1 MMKTLL
7 RLLWFLAIV
16 LVVAAVSLVGYDY
29 CRTRDAF
36 PPRSFISGVD
46 VSLLTQQE
54 SMKKL
59 KQLPLGGLLSPLI
72 TLEADSKKFSFPP
85 EKLGIRVLYAESV
98 ERAFTDSHRGNYLQ
112 ELKNRL
118 TEGLFNSPL
127 MLDVDDATLK
137 PILGMIAK
145 EILSEPKNASMRY
158 DEETGGYNIKADDPG
173 RELNVN
179 RSLVRFKMRL
189 GEGRTVIPLVL
200 DYTTP
205 KISEKALREHP
216 PAFRLSAYTTYY
228 GSHDDPN
235 RIHNIKLVASW
246 IDGTV
251 LLPGDIFSVAQVLG
265 EVTEER
271 GFREAYVILQNE
283 LVPQLGGGSCQIATT
298 LFNAI
303 SLADLKIVQR
313 RNHSF
318 YFNIYPLGRDA
329 AVYPGQVD
337 LVFENDSGYP
347 ILLKAVAT
355 NKRLSFRVYGTPN
368 GKTVNFTYPAIF
380 AKNES
385 GQFVSSSVRY
395 VLNNDVP
402 FRTEVTKTVLD
413 KEGKKLKEETLV
425 SHYKLYGDKENVP
438 IRKPGEEN

>member
-1 MMKTLL
+1 MKNLL
-7 RLLWFLAIV
+7 TVLWFFAIV
-16 LVVAAVSLVGYDY
+16 LVLAALSLVGYDY
-29 CRTRDAF
+29 SRTRDAF

-54 SMKKL
+54 SIKKL
-59 KQLPLGGLLSPLI
+59 KQLPLSELLAPSI

-85 EKLGIRVLYAESV
+85 AKLGIRVLYAESI
-98 ERAFTDSHRGNYLQ
+98 ERAFIDSHRGNYLH
-112 ELKNRL
+112 ELKKRL
-118 TEGLFNSPL
+118 AEGVFNSPL
-127 MLDVDDATLK
+127 MLDVGDNTLK
-137 PILGMIAK
+137 PILEMIAK
-145 EILSEPKNASMRY
+145 EIRSEPRDASIRY
-158 DEETGGYNIKADDPG
+158 DEETGGYNIKSDDPG

-189 GEGRTVIPLVL
+189 GEGQTIIPLVL

-205 KISEKALREHP
+205 KISEKALRDHP

-251 LLPGDIFSVAQVLG
+251 LMPGDIFSVAQILG
-265 EVTEER
+265 DVTEER
-271 GFREAYVILQNE
+271 GFREAYVIMQNE

-298 LFNAI
+298 LFNAV

-337 LVFENDSGYP
+337 MVFENDSGYP

-368 GKTVNFTYPAIF
+368 GKTVKFTYPAIF
-380 AKNES
+380 ARNES
-385 GQFVSSSVRY
+385 GQFVPSSVRY

-402 FRTEVTKTVLD
+402 FRTEITKTVVD
-413 KEGKKLKEETLV
+413 KEGKKLKEEALV

>member
-1 MMKTLL
+1 MNTLL
-7 RLLWFLAIV
+7 RVLWFFAIV
-16 LVVAAVSLVGYDY
+16 LVLAAVSLVGYDY
-29 CRTRDAF
+29 FRTRNSF
-36 PPRSFISGVD
+36 PPRSYISGVD

-54 SMKKL
+54 SIRKL
-59 KQLPLGGLLSPLI
+59 KQLPLGYLLAPLI
-72 TLEADSKKFSFPP
+72 TLEADSRKFSFPP
-85 EKLGIRVLYAESV
+85 AKLGIRVLYAESV
-98 ERAFTDSHRGNYLQ
+98 ERAFVESHRGNYIKELQ
-112 ELKNRL
+112 NRL
-118 TEGLFNSPL
+118 AEGVFNSPL
-127 MLDVDDATLK
+127 MLDVDDSTLK
-137 PILGMIAK
+137 PILEMVAR
-145 EILSEPKNASMRY
+145 EIRSEPRDASIRY

-189 GEGRTVIPLVL
+189 GEGRTTIPLVL

-205 KISEKALREHP
+205 KISEKSLREHP

-251 LLPGDIFSVAQVLG
+251 LMPGDIFSVAQVLG
-265 EVTEER
+265 DVTEEQ
-271 GFREAYVILQNE
+271 GFREAFVIMQNE

-298 LFNAI
+298 LFNAV

-337 LVFENDSGYP
+337 MVFENNSGYP

-368 GKTVNFTYPAIF
+368 GKTVKFTYPKVF
-380 AKNES
+380 AKTDGGE
-385 GQFVSSSVRY
+385 FTPSSVRY

-402 FRTEVTKTVLD
+402 FRTEITKTITD
-413 KEGKKLKEETLV
+413 KEGKIVKETELV